1 MLEESDDEMDDEDE
15 DNVYETLSEL
25 YLAVKDLSENQWVGS
40 EISEKLNS
48 TSALKDFVKD
58 SIGCDIGIDWDGMK
72 SSINKQTKLFHSL
85 PPVVYSRIPLSD
97 GMLMKS
103 LLFLIINLITNCNIP
118 FSTEKLTQ
126 TKPLKS
132 FTHL

>member
-40 EISEKLNS
+40 KISEKLNS

-72 SSINKQTKLFHSL
+72 SSINKQTKLFHSS
-85 PPVVYSRIPLSD
+85 PPAVYSRIPLSD

-103 LLFLIINLITNCNIP
+103 LLFLIINLITNCNIS
-118 FSTEKLTQ
+118 FSTEKRAQ

-132 FTHL
+132 FTHF

>member
-1 MLEESDDEMDDEDE
+1 MDDE

-40 EISEKLNS
+40 KISEKLNS